1 MDETPES
8 STQSTICP
16 PAPVARHQT
25 TAIGVGSLRSPKA
38 SPSHEPALYS
48 LFLSDLALID
58 RNVPLPELREEV
70 DKSLAQFKPQTAV
83 DVRIAYVAD
92 TSKLRQTRKMVENGL
107 GAHEKRR
114 LRNMTTAQSR
124 RRCAGNLSQYHD
136 KLDKLC
142 GGRRSWLPRGI
153 PVDTISYDTVLN
165 LRKIIEWTLSHG
177 ERLDSLWEPGGHLH
191 DVPYQ
196 KKPLDAVWKR
206 LSQQSGNAI
215 IHRPNCSNKGRQ
227 QDQDRETQQGSLQE
241 GEEEDGSGGA
251 SGDDGS
257 PNFNGDTK
265 NSFGGEDDDG
275 DWGPDGV
282 DVSSSQDSDPGAEE
296 ESIEYERR
304 IQRDTIVRRSLDDS
318 FCFSRARSSATKDVD
333 NTDDGG
339 VFPQHSPLV
348 KKLSVPAP
356 IEPYDEDLVTK
367 DIPDASRSTV
377 QVVNPDINSNASLS
391 RQNTGLAANA
401 PFSAASPSSVPPP
414 SLAIPACA
422 TNTASSVD
430 PPHHPLPPAVS
441 ISRGSSGGSKWQTAM
456 SAESVSDST
465 LGKREGRPASESLE
479 NVPKR
484 QCVATLPKR
493 RFDLRVRH
501 GFNAECLEDGQY
513 VEGTVISEVLS
524 TFCALCP
531 LSMMCIDPLVSN
543 NGIPQRLRA
552 DFLSQRDMTILYPL
566 NLTSRGKH
574 WVLVTAST
582 TSVNIY
588 DSLPSATDEVELAGL
603 LRSLLSLVAESTA
616 PDDPPTPSRISC
628 PQQSN
633 TTDCGVAVIVNGLY
647 VIAGQDIPAT
657 VEYSLWRRVLLAFS
671 TGRKAVTEIVLQ
683 DSEQPLAVTNH
694 GAPLPPAPPA
704 TMTEAELISWD
715 ERYREFR
722 QNIMA
727 TARAQLGAR
736 LTHQQRMGEMLEDV
750 IGVFGGLQLA
760 GSGTPGMDQIH
771 EELANCHSAL
781 QSLARLRRAETS
793 MIDELKARCA
803 RLAEAQGRRAIVQL
817 ELAKLTDVMHDECEL
832 LNDRLAAFRPWD
844 VLYT

>member
-1 MDETPES
+1 MN
-8 STQSTICP
+8 QRC
-16 PAPVARHQT
+16 
-25 TAIGVGSLRSPKA
+25 
-38 SPSHEPALYS
+38 

-83 DVRIAYVAD
+83 DIRIAYVAD

-153 PVDTISYDTVLN
+153 PADAISYDTVLN

-206 LSQQSGNAI
+206 LSQQSDDVNV
-215 IHRPNCSNKGRQ
+215 HRPNCSNKDRQ
-227 QDQDRETQQGSLQE
+227 QDQDREPQQGSVQD
-241 GEEEDGSGGA
+241 GKGDDGSGGVN
-251 SGDDGS
+251 GGDGS
-257 PNFNGDTK
+257 PNFSGDTK
-265 NSFGGEDDDG
+265 NSFGSEDDDG
-275 DWGPDGV
+275 DWGPGGV
-282 DVSSSQDSDPGAEE
+282 DISSSHDSDPGAEG

-304 IQRDTIVRRSLDDS
+304 AQRDITVRRSLDDS
-318 FCFSRARSSATKDVD
+318 FCFSRARSSATKDVH

-339 VFPQHSPLV
+339 VFPHYSPLV

-356 IEPYDEDLVTK
+356 IEPYDEDLLAK
-367 DIPDASRSTV
+367 DIPDASRSAV
-377 QVVNPDINSNASLS
+377 QIVNPDIDSNASLS
-391 RQNTGLAANA
+391 HQNTRLATNA
-401 PFSAASPSSVPPP
+401 PESAVPPP
-414 SLAIPACA
+414 SLAIPACS

-430 PPHHPLPPAVS
+430 PHHHSLPPAVS
-441 ISRGSSGGSKWQTAM
+441 ISRGSFGGSKWQTATL
-456 SAESVSDST
+456 AESVSDST
-465 LGKREGRPASESLE
+465 LGKGEGRPASESLE
-479 NVPKR
+479 NAPKR
-484 QCVATLPKR
+484 QCVAMLPKR
-493 RFDLRVRH
+493 WFDLRVRH

-513 VEGTVISEVLS
+513 VEGTVISEILD

-531 LSMMCIDPLVSN
+531 LSMMRMDPLVSN
-543 NGIPQRLRA
+543 NNAIPQRMRA
-552 DFLSQRDMTILYPL
+552 DFLSQRDMTILFPL

-616 PDDPPTPSRISC
+616 PDDPPTPSRMSC
-628 PQQSN
+628 QQQSN
-633 TTDCGVAVIVNGLY
+633 AIDCGVAVIVNGLY
-647 VIAGQDIPAT
+647 VIAGRDIPAT

-671 TGRKAVTEIVLQ
+671 TGRKVVTDIVPQ
-683 DSEQPLAVTNH
+683 DSEQSLAVTNH
-694 GAPLPPAPPA
+694 GTPLPPAPPS
-704 TMTEAELISWD
+704 TMTEAELIFWD

-736 LTHQQRMGEMLEDV
+736 LTQQQRMVETLKDV
-750 IGVFGGLQLA
+750 IGVFGELQLA
-760 GSGTPGMDQIH
+760 GSGTLGMDQIH

-803 RLAEAQGRRAIVQL
+803 RLVEAQGRRTMVQL
-817 ELAKLTDVMHDECEL
+817 ELAKLTDAMHGECIL
-832 LNDRLAAFRPWD
+832 KQ
-844 VLYT
+844 

>member
-1 MDETPES
+1 MN
-8 STQSTICP
+8 QRC
-16 PAPVARHQT
+16 
-25 TAIGVGSLRSPKA
+25 
-38 SPSHEPALYS
+38 

-153 PVDTISYDTVLN
+153 PVDAISYDTVLN

-206 LSQQSGNAI
+206 LSQQSADANV
-215 IHRPNCSNKGRQ
+215 HRPNCSNEGHQ
-227 QDQDRETQQGSLQE
+227 QDQDREPQQGSVQDRK
-241 GEEEDGSGGA
+241 EDGGSGGVNG
-251 SGDDGS
+251 GDDS
-257 PNFNGDTK
+257 PNFRGDTK
-265 NSFGGEDDDG
+265 NSFGSEDDDG
-275 DWGPDGV
+275 DWGPGGV
-282 DVSSSQDSDPGAEE
+282 DVSSSHDSDPGAEE

-304 IQRDTIVRRSLDDS
+304 AQRGIIVRRSLDDS
-318 FCFSRARSSATKDVD
+318 FCFSRARSSATKDVH

-339 VFPQHSPLV
+339 VFPQHSPLM

-356 IEPYDEDLVTK
+356 IEPYDEDLLAK
-367 DIPDASRSTV
+367 DIPDVSRSAV
-377 QVVNPDINSNASLS
+377 QVINSDIDSNASLS
-391 RQNTGLAANA
+391 HQNTRLAANA
-401 PFSAASPSSVPPP
+401 PESAVPPP
-414 SLAIPACA
+414 SLVIPACS

-430 PPHHPLPPAVS
+430 PHHHSLPPAVS
-441 ISRGSSGGSKWQTAM
+441 ISRGSSGGSKWQTATL
-456 SAESVSDST
+456 AEW
-465 LGKREGRPASESLE
+465 
-479 NVPKR
+479 
-484 QCVATLPKR
+484 
-493 RFDLRVRH
+493 FDLRVRH

-513 VEGTVISEVLS
+513 VEGTVISEFLG

-531 LSMMCIDPLVSN
+531 LSIMCIDPLVSN
-543 NGIPQRLRA
+543 NNGIPQRMRA

-588 DSLPSATDEVELAGL
+588 DSLPSATDEVELADL
-603 LRSLLSLVAESTA
+603 LRTLLSLVAESTA
-616 PDDPPTPSRISC
+616 TDDPPTPSRMSC

-633 TTDCGVAVIVNGLY
+633 AIDCGVAVIVNGLY

-657 VEYSLWRRVLLAFS
+657 VEYFLWRRVLLAFS
-671 TGRKAVTEIVLQ
+671 TGRRAVTEIVPQ
-683 DSEQPLAVTNH
+683 DSEQSLAVTNY
-694 GAPLPPAPPA
+694 GTPLPPAPPG

-715 ERYREFR
+715 ERYRKFR

-736 LTHQQRMGEMLEDV
+736 LTQQQRMVEMLEDV
-750 IGVFGGLQLA
+750 IGVFGALQLT

-803 RLAEAQGRRAIVQL
+803 RLAEAQGRRTMMQL
-817 ELAKLTDVMHDECEL
+817 ELAKLTDAMHGECECQGIGML
-832 LNDRLAAFRPWD
+832 KQ
-844 VLYT
+844 